1 MAFGDVADTFGFLRY
16 SLPMSSLES
25 NRFDVTSFE
34 DVMPPANSYKD
45 GFPTIINLTTED
57 KDIGRRI
64 VDFFS
69 GLAFGTE
76 GTFEKVAEGIYLLTP
91 SNATS

>member
-1 MAFGDVADTFGFLRY
+1 
-16 SLPMSSLES
+16 MS
-25 NRFDVTSFE
+25 
-34 DVMPPANSYKD
+34 PAQSYKE
-45 GFPTIINLTTED
+45 GFPVIINLVVEP
-57 KDIGRRI
+57 IEVGRRI

-91 SNATS
+91 SGASE

>member
-1 MAFGDVADTFGFLRY
+1 MT
-16 SLPMSSLES
+16 SLDS

-34 DVMPPANSYKD
+34 DVMPPAQSYKD
-45 GFPTIINLTTED
+45 GNPTIINLIAEP
-57 KDIGRRI
+57 KDVGRRI

-76 GTFEKVAEGIYLLTP
+76 GTFEKVAEGIYLIPP
-91 SNATS
+91 SDSSD

>member
-1 MAFGDVADTFGFLRY
+1 
-16 SLPMSSLES
+16 MSSTDP
-25 NRFDVTSFE
+25 NRFEVANFE
-34 DVMPPANSYKD
+34 DVMSPAQSYKE
-45 GFPTIINLTTED
+45 GFPVIINLVVEP
-57 KDIGRRI
+57 IEVGRRI

-91 SNATS
+91 SGASE

>member
-1 MAFGDVADTFGFLRY
+1 
-16 SLPMSSLES
+16 
-25 NRFDVTSFE
+25 
-34 DVMPPANSYKD
+34 MPPAQSYKE
-45 GFPTIINLTTED
+45 GFPVIISLVVEP
-57 KDIGRRI
+57 IEVGRRI

-91 SNATS
+91 SGASE

>member
-1 MAFGDVADTFGFLRY
+1 
-16 SLPMSSLES
+16 MSSTDP
-25 NRFDVTSFE
+25 NRVEVANFE
-34 DVMPPANSYKD
+34 DVMPPAHSYKE
-45 GFPTIINLTTED
+45 GFPVIINLVVEP
-57 KDIGRRI
+57 IEVGRRI

-91 SNATS
+91 SGASE

>member
-1 MAFGDVADTFGFLRY
+1 MT
-16 SLPMSSLES
+16 SLDS

-34 DVMPPANSYKD
+34 DVMPTAQSYKD
-45 GFPTIINLTTED
+45 GNPTIINLVAVPMD
-57 KDIGRRI
+57 VGRRI

-76 GTFEKVAEGIYLLTP
+76 GTFEKVAEGIYLITP
-91 SNATS
+91 SDSND

>member
-1 MAFGDVADTFGFLRY
+1 
-16 SLPMSSLES
+16 MSSTDP
-25 NRFDVTSFE
+25 NRFEVANFE
-34 DVMPPANSYKD
+34 DVMSPAQSYKE
-45 GFPTIINLTTED
+45 GFPVIISLVVEP
-57 KDIGRRI
+57 IEVGRRI

-91 SNATS
+91 SGASE

>member
-1 MAFGDVADTFGFLRY
+1 
-16 SLPMSSLES
+16 MSSLES
-25 NRFDVTSFE
+25 NRFDVASFE
-34 DVMPPANSYKD
+34 DVMSPANSYKN
-45 GFPTIINLTTED
+45 GFPTIVNLTTEE

-76 GTFEKVAEGIYLLTP
+76 GTFEKVAEGIYLITP
-91 SNATS
+91 SNASS

>member
-1 MAFGDVADTFGFLRY
+1 
-16 SLPMSSLES
+16 MSSTDP
-25 NRFDVTSFE
+25 NRFEVASFE
-34 DVMPPANSYKD
+34 DVMPPAQSYKE
-45 GFPTIINLTTED
+45 GFPVIISLVVEP
-57 KDIGRRI
+57 IEVGRRI

-91 SNATS
+91 FGASE